1 NCRSNTGNMS
11 KSSTA
16 DVCFCEDVRRAG
28 AAGGLERTFAPAL
41 TMTRGRNIR
50 GNTHVMAGRSLLQV
64 NWYNSLRQIKLIIRA
79 QTYRD
84 RVLLLSGGR
93 RVVRDDAMP
102 IAEYF
107 AASATLAVA
116 ALVKGF

>member
-1 NCRSNTGNMS
+1 MS
-11 KSSTA
+11 
-16 DVCFCEDVRRAG
+16 
-28 AAGGLERTFAPAL
+28 
-41 TMTRGRNIR
+41 
-50 GNTHVMAGRSLLQV
+50 MAGRSLLPV
-64 NWYNSLRQIKLIIRA
+64 NWYSSLRQIKLIIRA

-107 AASATLAVA
+107 AASALIVLITLAVA
-116 ALVKGF
+116 ALVKDF